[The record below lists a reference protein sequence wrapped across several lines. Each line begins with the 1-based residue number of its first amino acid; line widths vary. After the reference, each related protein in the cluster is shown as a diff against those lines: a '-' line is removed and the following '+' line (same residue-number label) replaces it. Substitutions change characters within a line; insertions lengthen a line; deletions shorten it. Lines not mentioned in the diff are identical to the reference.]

1 MIRPWTE
8 VPFPLRRYDDDAAM
22 RIVLPGDVMLGRVV
36 NRHLAEGLSEGSP
49 LDISELF
56 KIIVSVA

>member
-1 MIRPWTE
+1 
-8 VPFPLRRYDDDAAM
+8 M

-36 NRHLAEGLSEGSP
+36 NRRLAEGLSEGSP